1 MIMWVFIIIIFGI
14 VLSVYGLTQCIRQR
28 KYPQN
33 KKTVFHNRNYS
44 ERFFIDKY
52 DDNGEMTEE
61 EMIAEDYYFYKD
73 DE

>member
-1 MIMWVFIIIIFGI
+1 MWVFIIIIFGI
-14 VLSVYGLTQCIRQR
+14 VLSVFGLTQYIRQR

-33 KKTVFHNRNYS
+33 KKTVSHNRNHN
-44 ERFFIDKY
+44 ERFFIDKN

>member
-1 MIMWVFIIIIFGI
+1 MIMWMFIIINFGI

-33 KKTVFHNRNYS
+33 KKRFSHNRNYN
-44 ERFFIDKY
+44 ERFFIDKN
-52 DDNGEMTEE
+52 DDNGEMAEE